1 MAILID
7 FHKIQE
13 DETRVE
19 YQFGFQDRMDRT
31 LVIDK
36 ASREG
41 RPGDGTVDKTYAA
54 ALWKILQYQ
63 RQETSWP
70 ARGSYAA

>member
-7 FHKIQE
+7 FHKIRE

-19 YQFGFQDRMDRT
+19 YQFGFQDQTDRT

-36 ASREG
+36 ATREG
-41 RPGDGTVDKTYAA
+41 RPADGTVDKTYAA
-54 ALWKILQYQ
+54 ALWKILQYE
-63 RQETSWP
+63 RLEKTWP
-70 ARGSYAA
+70 AQGSYAA